1 MTSQHT
7 SSAHPTGID
16 MQGGVAARVTSAD
29 GTPIA
34 YWRSGR
40 GPALM
45 LVHGTSADHTRWQDV
60 LPRLRPRVAAYAMD
74 RRGRG
79 GSGDTPAYTL
89 ASEAADVA
97 AVVDAIADSTAGPVD
112 VLGHSYGATCALE
125 AALLTPDMR
134 RLVLYESGAG
144 TYPIPSG
151 LIDRMTA
158 LLADDQRAEV
168 VTLVMRDLA
177 GMTEDQLALAK
188 AAPSWPNRVAAAHT
202 VVRELRAHDAYTFDP
217 ARFAA
222 WTVPTP
228 AAGRLQEPSRGG
240 RLHRPARLH
249 LARCPRRHSPRS
261 RSRRHAHRP
270 RPVHGGGPHLPPRR
284 PRTVTGRAWMARGIP
299 RDPPVKS
306 WPSRSGSR
314 TGS

>member
-40 GPALM
+40 GPALL

-97 AVVDAIADSTAGPVD
+97 AVVDAIADSTAGRVD

-125 AALLTPDMR
+125 AALLTPNMR

-222 WTVPTP
+222 WTVPSLLLAGSKSP
-228 AAGRLQEPSRGG
+228 PEEAASTALLASTLPGARVVTLHGQGHVAMLTAPDLFTGEVLTFLQGDREP
-240 RLHRPARLH
+240 
-249 LARCPRRHSPRS
+249 
-261 RSRRHAHRP
+261 
-270 RPVHGGGPHLPPRR
+270 
-284 PRTVTGRAWMARGIP
+284 
-299 RDPPVKS
+299 
-306 WPSRSGSR
+306 
-314 TGS
+314 